1 MAAKSSIKDVAR
13 VIDMPLTDSNML
25 AKLVPDKPG
34 TELRRVLHAPLL
46 KKDGEKSLEEKE
58 AYTPDDMENIRKL
71 REIYKGNDLRTKVL
85 KEAER
90 LEGTVRNTGIHAAGI
105 IIAPSDLTTL
115 IPIATSKDS
124 KLLVTQIEGKL
135 IEEAGVLKMDFLGLK
150 TLSIIKNALEMI
162 RQNHG
167 VDIDID
173 KIPLDDPKTFELFQR
188 GNTVAVFQF
197 EAPHLF
203 PIFRDIKPTVLEDLI
218 ALNALNR
225 PGPMQ
230 YIPEYV
236 KRKHGRVTITYDLPE
251 MQEYL
256 EETYGITI
264 YQEQVMLLSQK
275 IAGFSKGKA
284 DGLRKAMGKKDRKT
298 LDQLK
303 EAFMQGALERNH
315 PKEKLEKIWTDW
327 ESFAEYAFNKSHSTS
342 YTFVSYQTAYLKA
355 HYPGEFMAAVLNNAK
370 SIENITFFMEE
381 CKRMGIKVLGPEV
394 NESLKGFAVNK
405 KGEIRF
411 GLGGLKGAGD
421 AAVDHIIVERMENGP
436 YKDIYDFIERVVKQ
450 VNKKSLESL
459 AYSGALDC
467 FPQLH
472 RAQYFTVPDGE
483 KLSGLEKLIHYG
495 QAKWQ
500 ASSGSTHTLFGSLDT
515 FENVPLPK
523 ITFTDS
529 WSLTELLEFEKEV
542 TGMFMSGHPL
552 DHFRFELTYYGIT
565 PINQFNEFRDTLA
578 AQSNPGMS
586 MRIAGLITSVQHK
599 VTRTGKN
606 YGVIVME
613 DYSGK
618 SEFTVWSEEYVR
630 FQSYFEKGK
639 KIVLN
644 GSFRPRYKDATQ
656 FEWKMSQVILLESV
670 MPQLTR
676 SVDVHIHPAAV
687 SDDMIQFV
695 EKNVK
700 KYPGKS
706 ALKFHINEPSEFI
719 TVTLRTFDSGF
730 EMNEEMAQYLQLQPD
745 WGVHVSIVGQ

>member
-1 MAAKSSIKDVAR
+1 
-13 VIDMPLTDSNML
+13 
-25 AKLVPDKPG
+25 
-34 TELRRVLHAPLL
+34 
-46 KKDGEKSLEEKE
+46 
-58 AYTPDDMENIRKL
+58 
-71 REIYKGNDLRTKVL
+71 
-85 KEAER
+85 
-90 LEGTVRNTGIHAAGI
+90 
-105 IIAPSDLTTL
+105 
-115 IPIATSKDS
+115 
-124 KLLVTQIEGKL
+124 
-135 IEEAGVLKMDFLGLK
+135 
-150 TLSIIKNALEMI
+150 
-162 RQNHG
+162 
-167 VDIDID
+167 
-173 KIPLDDPKTFELFQR
+173 
-188 GNTVAVFQF
+188 
-197 EAPHLF
+197 
-203 PIFRDIKPTVLEDLI
+203 
-218 ALNALNR
+218 
-225 PGPMQ
+225 
-230 YIPEYV
+230 
-236 KRKHGRVTITYDLPE
+236 
-251 MQEYL
+251 
-256 EETYGITI
+256 
-264 YQEQVMLLSQK
+264 
-275 IAGFSKGKA
+275 
-284 DGLRKAMGKKDRKT
+284 
-298 LDQLK
+298 
-303 EAFMQGALERNH
+303 MQGALERNH

>member
-1 MAAKSSIKDVAR
+1 
-13 VIDMPLTDSNML
+13 MPLTDSNML

>member
-1 MAAKSSIKDVAR
+1 
-13 VIDMPLTDSNML
+13 
-25 AKLVPDKPG
+25 
-34 TELRRVLHAPLL
+34 
-46 KKDGEKSLEEKE
+46 
-58 AYTPDDMENIRKL
+58 
-71 REIYKGNDLRTKVL
+71 
-85 KEAER
+85 
-90 LEGTVRNTGIHAAGI
+90 
-105 IIAPSDLTTL
+105 
-115 IPIATSKDS
+115 
-124 KLLVTQIEGKL
+124 
-135 IEEAGVLKMDFLGLK
+135 
-150 TLSIIKNALEMI
+150 
-162 RQNHG
+162 
-167 VDIDID
+167 
-173 KIPLDDPKTFELFQR
+173 
-188 GNTVAVFQF
+188 
-197 EAPHLF
+197 
-203 PIFRDIKPTVLEDLI
+203 
-218 ALNALNR
+218 
-225 PGPMQ
+225 
-230 YIPEYV
+230 
-236 KRKHGRVTITYDLPE
+236 
-251 MQEYL
+251 
-256 EETYGITI
+256 
-264 YQEQVMLLSQK
+264 
-275 IAGFSKGKA
+275 
-284 DGLRKAMGKKDRKT
+284 
-298 LDQLK
+298 
-303 EAFMQGALERNH
+303 
-315 PKEKLEKIWTDW
+315 
-327 ESFAEYAFNKSHSTS
+327 
-342 YTFVSYQTAYLKA
+342 
-355 HYPGEFMAAVLNNAK
+355 
-370 SIENITFFMEE
+370 
-381 CKRMGIKVLGPEV
+381 
-394 NESLKGFAVNK
+394 NK

-436 YKDIYDFIERVVKQ
+436 YKDIFDFSERVVKQ

-467 FPQLH
+467 FTQLH

-483 KLSGLEKLIHYG
+483 KLSGLEKLIQYG

-515 FENVPLPK
+515 FENVPPPK
-523 ITFTDS
+523 ITSTES

-618 SEFTVWSEEYVR
+618 AEFTVWSEEYVR

-639 KIVLN
+639 KIVLQ

-656 FEWKMSQVILLESV
+656 FEWKMSQVMLLESV

-676 SVDVHIHPAAV
+676 SIDVHIHPAAV
-687 SDDMIQFV
+687 SDEMIQFV

-719 TVTLRTFDSGF
+719 TITLRTFDSGF
-730 EMNEEMAQYLQLQPD
+730 EMNEEMAQYLQLQSD
-745 WGVHVSIVGQ
+745 WGVHVSVVGQ

>member
-1 MAAKSSIKDVAR
+1 
-13 VIDMPLTDSNML
+13 
-25 AKLVPDKPG
+25 
-34 TELRRVLHAPLL
+34 
-46 KKDGEKSLEEKE
+46 
-58 AYTPDDMENIRKL
+58 
-71 REIYKGNDLRTKVL
+71 
-85 KEAER
+85 
-90 LEGTVRNTGIHAAGI
+90 
-105 IIAPSDLTTL
+105 
-115 IPIATSKDS
+115 
-124 KLLVTQIEGKL
+124 
-135 IEEAGVLKMDFLGLK
+135 
-150 TLSIIKNALEMI
+150 MI

>member
-1 MAAKSSIKDVAR
+1 
-13 VIDMPLTDSNML
+13 
-25 AKLVPDKPG
+25 
-34 TELRRVLHAPLL
+34 
-46 KKDGEKSLEEKE
+46 
-58 AYTPDDMENIRKL
+58 
-71 REIYKGNDLRTKVL
+71 
-85 KEAER
+85 
-90 LEGTVRNTGIHAAGI
+90 
-105 IIAPSDLTTL
+105 
-115 IPIATSKDS
+115 
-124 KLLVTQIEGKL
+124 LVTQIEGKL

>member
-1 MAAKSSIKDVAR
+1 
-13 VIDMPLTDSNML
+13 
-25 AKLVPDKPG
+25 
-34 TELRRVLHAPLL
+34 
-46 KKDGEKSLEEKE
+46 
-58 AYTPDDMENIRKL
+58 
-71 REIYKGNDLRTKVL
+71 
-85 KEAER
+85 
-90 LEGTVRNTGIHAAGI
+90 
-105 IIAPSDLTTL
+105 
-115 IPIATSKDS
+115 
-124 KLLVTQIEGKL
+124 
-135 IEEAGVLKMDFLGLK
+135 
-150 TLSIIKNALEMI
+150 LEMI

-264 YQEQVMLLSQK
+264 YQEQVMLLAQK

-381 CKRMGIKVLGPEV
+381 CKRMGIKVLGPDV

-421 AAVDHIIVERMENGP
+421 AAVDHIIEERMENGP
-436 YKDIYDFIERVVKQ
+436 YKDIFDFSERVVKQ

-467 FPQLH
+467 FTQLH

-483 KLSGLEKLIHYG
+483 KLSGLEKLIQYG

-515 FENVPLPK
+515 FENMPPPK
-523 ITFTDS
+523 ITSTES

-552 DHFRFELTYYGIT
+552 DHFRFELTYYGII

-618 SEFTVWSEEYVR
+618 AEFTVWSEEYVR

-639 KIVLN
+639 KIVLQ

-656 FEWKMSQVILLESV
+656 FEWKMSQVMLLESV

-676 SVDVHIHPAAV
+676 SIDVHIHPAAV
-687 SDDMIQFV
+687 SDEMIQFV

-719 TVTLRTFDSGF
+719 TITLRTFDSGF
-730 EMNEEMAQYLQLQPD
+730 EMNEEMAQYLQLQSD
-745 WGVHVSIVGQ
+745 WGVHVSVVGQ

>member
-1 MAAKSSIKDVAR
+1 
-13 VIDMPLTDSNML
+13 
-25 AKLVPDKPG
+25 
-34 TELRRVLHAPLL
+34 
-46 KKDGEKSLEEKE
+46 
-58 AYTPDDMENIRKL
+58 
-71 REIYKGNDLRTKVL
+71 
-85 KEAER
+85 
-90 LEGTVRNTGIHAAGI
+90 
-105 IIAPSDLTTL
+105 
-115 IPIATSKDS
+115 
-124 KLLVTQIEGKL
+124 
-135 IEEAGVLKMDFLGLK
+135 LK